1 MQFKPVLHLFFIFLI
16 FHWPIDVTSS
26 IQQQQREGEL
36 EALLQWKF
44 SLKNS
49 SQALLPSWK
58 LLPLPNPSPCNWEGI
73 TCNNAQIVNHI
84 ILKNIGLIGTLEHFN
99 FSSFPNL
106 LTLDLYGNRLFGTI
120 PPSIGKLP
128 ELIKLNL
135 SSNGF
140 EGGIPKEIGGLVKL
154 ISLSFSQNL
163 LSGSIPLTIQ
173 NLRSLSVLSLGSN
186 LLSGSI
192 PSELGKLTFLVEL
205 RLHLNNLTGLI
216 PPTLGDISGLKV
228 LSLYGNQLSG
238 VLPKEINKLTNLTHF
253 FLSNNTISGSLPQ
266 TLCHG
271 GLLHCFC
278 ASNNNFSGSVPK
290 GLKNC
295 TSLTRLRLD
304 RNKFHGNISEDFG
317 IYPNLDYIDLSYNDF
332 YGEVSP
338 KWAKCRLLKSLKIS
352 DNQISGEIPAEL
364 GESSPLHVLD
374 LSSNNLS
381 GQIPKEVGNLKYLI
395 YLNLSSNK
403 LSGYIPQEIGTLP
416 DLSYID
422 LADNKLNGSIPKQIA
437 DLSKLLYLN
446 LRSNS
451 FGGNVPIEFGNMASL
466 QLLLDLSHNTLSG
479 AIPPQLA
486 NLVKLEVLNLS
497 HNHLF
502 GSIPSAFDQLKSLR
516 LVDLS
521 YNDLE
526 GPIPESKAFEEASA
540 ESFEN
545 NKALCGNHTSLK
557 NCPVHVKDKKAAIS
571 SLALILILSF
581 SVLVVGLW
589 ISIGFVCALKRSERR
604 EKVKVRD
611 LHNGDLF
618 SIWSYD
624 GKLVYG
630 DISEATEGFDD
641 KYCIGVGGHGSVYKA
656 KLSTGQVVA
665 VKKLHSVHHSKLENQ
680 RASESEISALT
691 KIRHRNIVKLYGFC
705 FHSRQSLLVYE
716 YLERGNLANMLSNE
730 ELAKELNWMRRI
742 NVVKGIANALNYMH
756 HDCVPPI
763 IHRDISSNN
772 ILLDSNYEAHISDFG
787 TARLVDIGSTTWT
800 ATAGTY
806 GYIAPEL
813 AYTTKVTPKCDVYSF
828 GVVILETIMGHHP
841 GELIYALSTTLSPL
855 ESSNDVESL
864 QLKDIIDKR
873 LPIPTAQA
881 AEEILTMTKLA
892 LACINANPQFRP
904 TMKNAAQDL

>member
-1 MQFKPVLHLFFIFLI
+1 MQFKAVLHLFFIFLI
-16 FHWPIDVTSS
+16 FHLAIDVASS

-49 SQALLPSWK
+49 SQALLPSWE
-58 LLPLPNPSPCNWEGI
+58 LLPFPNPSPCNWEGI
-73 TCNNAQIVNHI
+73 TCNNAQLVNHI

-106 LTLDLYGNRLFGTI
+106 LTLDLYGNQLFGTI
-120 PPSIGKLP
+120 PPSISKLP

-135 SSNGF
+135 SNNGF
-140 EGGIPKEIGGLVKL
+140 EGGIPKEIGGLAKL
-154 ISLSFSQNL
+154 ISLSFSRNL

-173 NLRSLSVLSLGSN
+173 NLRSLSVLNLGSN
-186 LLSGSI
+186 HLSGSI
-192 PSELGKLTFLVEL
+192 PSKLGKLRFLVEL

-216 PPTLGDISGLKV
+216 PPSLGDISGLKV

-278 ASNNNFSGSVPK
+278 ASNNNFSGSVPE

-295 TSLTRLRLD
+295 TSLTRVRLD

-338 KWAKCRLLKSLKIS
+338 KWARCRLLKSLKIS

-364 GESSPLHVLD
+364 GESSPLHFLD
-374 LSSNNLS
+374 LSSNNLA
-381 GQIPKEVGNLKYLI
+381 GQIPKEVGNLKSLI

-403 LSGYIPQEIGTLP
+403 LSGDIPLEIGTLP

-422 LADNKLNGSIPKQIA
+422 LADNKLSGSIPKQIA

-451 FGGNVPIEFGNMASL
+451 FGGNVPIEFGNLASL

-497 HNHLF
+497 HNHLS
-502 GSIPSAFDQLKSLR
+502 GSIPSAFDQMRSLR

-545 NKALCGNHTSLK
+545 NKALCGNQTSLK

-581 SVLVVGLW
+581 SVLVIGLW

-604 EKVKVRD
+604 KKVEVRD

-641 KYCIGVGGHGSVYKA
+641 KHCIGVGGHGSVYKA

-772 ILLDSNYEAHISDFG
+772 ILLDTNHEAHISDFG

-806 GYIAPEL
+806 GYIAP
-813 AYTTKVTPKCDVYSF
+813 
-828 GVVILETIMGHHP
+828 G
-841 GELIYALSTTLSPL
+841 
-855 ESSNDVESL
+855 N
-864 QLKDIIDKR
+864 
-873 LPIPTAQA
+873 
-881 AEEILTMTKLA
+881 
-892 LACINANPQFRP
+892 
-904 TMKNAAQDL
+904 